1 MGNNSR
7 ALAIDLV
14 GISQIVPLAVID
26 NAGRLCLITQILR
39 AIAAVQF
46 NKCQIFSIRGV
57 CDIDNNTVHYVNSF
71 IC

>member
-7 ALAIDLV
+7 APAIDLV

-26 NAGRLCLITQILR
+26 NAGRLCLITQIIR
-39 AIAAVQF
+39 SIAAVQL
-46 NKCQIFSIRGV
+46 NKCQIFSV
-57 CDIDNNTVHYVNSF
+57 CDMGVIDDNVVHYVNSF